1 LKFLTFADISEITNT
16 KTMRVLIINT
26 SERVGGAAI
35 AANRL
40 MEALKKNGVKAQ
52 MLVRDRQ
59 TDQLSVS
66 AIKSTLLLPLKF
78 IWERLIIFLNNGW
91 SRSNLWTVDI
101 ANAGTD
107 VTDLPEFQ
115 QADVI
120 HLHWVNQAYLS
131 LNNIR
136 AILESG
142 KPIVVTM
149 HDMWYFTGVCHYAGE
164 CTKYEHECAD
174 CPLMGGRHWGVDM
187 AQRVWKKK
195 REMYGRTK
203 ITFVGCSHWMAD
215 MARRSALAQGQ
226 KVVDIPNAIN
236 TSRFRPKDREEMRQ
250 ALRLPMDR
258 QLILFGAQRITDE
271 RKGFD
276 LLVKACS
283 FIQQNHPETAKRMAI
298 VVVGGNSEQV
308 KNVLPFDV
316 YPVDYVSSEER
327 MVDLYNAVDAYV
339 TPSLQDNLPNTIVE
353 ALACGTPCV
362 GFRVGGIPEMID
374 HQQNGYV
381 AEYRNAEDFANGIVW
396 TLDEKR
402 QEELAKNAREK
413 ALRTYS
419 EEEVARR
426 YMEVYQ

>member
-1 LKFLTFADISEITNT
+1 
-16 KTMRVLIINT
+16 
-26 SERVGGAAI
+26 
-35 AANRL
+35 
-40 MEALKKNGVKAQ
+40 
-52 MLVRDRQ
+52 
-59 TDQLSVS
+59 
-66 AIKSTLLLPLKF
+66 
-78 IWERLIIFLNNGW
+78 
-91 SRSNLWTVDI
+91 
-101 ANAGTD
+101 
-107 VTDLPEFQ
+107 
-115 QADVI
+115 
-120 HLHWVNQAYLS
+120 
-131 LNNIR
+131 
-136 AILESG
+136 
-142 KPIVVTM
+142 
-149 HDMWYFTGVCHYAGE
+149 
-164 CTKYEHECAD
+164 
-174 CPLMGGRHWGVDM
+174 
-187 AQRVWKKK
+187 
-195 REMYGRTK
+195 
-203 ITFVGCSHWMAD
+203 
-215 MARRSALAQGQ
+215 
-226 KVVDIPNAIN
+226 
-236 TSRFRPKDREEMRQ
+236 
-250 ALRLPMDR
+250 MDR

-396 TLDEKR
+396 TLDEER

-413 ALRTYS
+413 ALSTYS